1 MDKQTLKDTI
11 CDAIEKRSAEII
23 ALGDYLLRNPEL
35 GYKEI
40 KAAAAVEKQ
49 FQTLGLGY
57 RKGLAR
63 TGIKARLKG
72 GSTGPTLALLG
83 ELDAVVCFDHPD
95 ADRNTGAAH
104 CCGHNAQI
112 AMLIGAAMGIID
124 TQAQEHFA
132 GDIVFFA
139 VPAEEYVEIDFRQRL
154 RADGEIRFLGGK
166 QELLHLGEF
175 DDIDMALMCHSES
188 ETPGKIIR
196 VPREGGTGS
205 NGFVGKSIRYIG
217 KEAHAGGMP
226 YQGVNALNAAML
238 GMMAIHANRE
248 TFKDADAIRVHPIIT
263 KGGDLVNIVPADVRM
278 ETYVRGRNMEAIMDA
293 SMKVNRSL
301 EAGAMAVGAKVVV
314 EEIPGYLPLR
324 NDQKMAHFFAANA
337 IQLLGAEGV
346 EEARF
351 MSGSTDMGDITH
363 IMPGIHPSIGGIQ
376 GRAHARD
383 YVMIDP
389 YMACVVPAKVMAMTA
404 VDLLWDDAA
413 AAKEIMKD
421 FKPVMSKE
429 EYFKMW
435 EQLLG

>member
-1 MDKQTLKDTI
+1 MKKNELKQAL
-11 CDAIEKRSAEII
+11 CEAIERRSEEII
-23 ALGDYLLRNPEL
+23 ALGDFLFKNPEL
-35 GYKEI
+35 GYKEV
-40 KAAAAVEKQ
+40 KAAAAVEGK
-49 FQTLGLGY
+49 FSALGLDY
-57 RKGLAR
+57 RKGLAK

-72 GSTGPTLALLG
+72 KAEGPTVALMG

-95 ADRNTGAAH
+95 ADRSTGAAH

-112 AMLIGAAMGIID
+112 AMMVGAAMGIVD
-124 TQAQEHFA
+124 TSAQDYLA

-139 VPAEEYVEIDFRQRL
+139 VPAEEYVEIDYRQRL
-154 RADGEIRFLGGK
+154 RADGEVSFLGGK

-175 DDIDMALMCHSES
+175 DDIDMAIMCHSES
-188 ETPGKIIR
+188 QTPGRIIR

-226 YQGVNALNAAML
+226 HEGVNALNAAML

-248 TFKDADAIRVHPIIT
+248 TFKDADAIRVHPIVT
-263 KGGDLVNIVPADVRM
+263 KGGDLVNIVPADVRL
-278 ETYVRGRNMEAIMDA
+278 ETYVRGRNMDAIMDA
-293 SMKVNRSL
+293 SAKVNRSL
-301 EAGAMAVGAKVVV
+301 EAGAMAVGAKVEI

-324 NDQKMAHFFAANA
+324 NEEKMAHLFAANA
-337 IQLLGAEGV
+337 IELLGEDAV

-363 IMPGIHPSIGGIQ
+363 ILPGIHPSIGGIE

-389 YMACVVPAKVMAMTA
+389 YMAYVVPAKVMAMTA

-413 AAKEIMKD
+413 EAKGIIAN
-421 FKPVMSKE
+421 FKPQMTKA
-429 EYFKMW
+429 EYFAMW
-435 EQLLG
+435 EKLLG

>member
-1 MDKQTLKDTI
+1 MDKQTLKDAI
-11 CDAIEKRSAEII
+11 CDAIEKRSAEIV
-23 ALGDYLLRNPEL
+23 ALGDYLFRNPEL
-35 GYKEI
+35 GYKET
-40 KAAAAVEKQ
+40 KAAAAVEEQ
-49 FQTLGLGY
+49 FQALGLDY

-63 TGIKARLKG
+63 TGLKARLKG
-72 GSTGPTLALLG
+72 GSTGPTVALLG

-124 TQAQEHFA
+124 TQAQEHLA

-188 ETPGKIIR
+188 ETPGRIIR

-205 NGFVGKSIRYIG
+205 NGFVGKSIRYVG

-226 YQGVNALNAAML
+226 HQGVNALNAAML

-301 EAGAMAVGAKVVV
+301 EAGAMAVGAKVVID
-314 EEIPGYLPLR
+314 EIPGYLPLR

-337 IQLLGAEGV
+337 IQLLGEEGV

-363 IMPGIHPSIGGIQ
+363 IIPGIHPSIGGIQ
-376 GRAHARD
+376 GSAHARD

-389 YMACVVPAKVMAMTA
+389 YMAYVVPAKVMAMTA

-413 AAKEIMKD
+413 AAREIIKE

>member
-1 MDKQTLKDTI
+1 MDKQKLKDAI
-11 CDAIEKRSAEII
+11 CDAIEKRSAEIV
-23 ALGDYLLRNPEL
+23 ALGDYLFRNPEL
-35 GYKEI
+35 GYKET
-40 KAAAAVEKQ
+40 KAAAAVEEQ
-49 FQTLGLGY
+49 FQTLGLDY
-57 RKGLAR
+57 RRGLAR
-63 TGIKARLKG
+63 TGLKARLKG
-72 GSTGPTLALLG
+72 GSAGPTVALLG

-124 TQAQEHFA
+124 TQAQEHLA

-188 ETPGKIIR
+188 ETPGRIIR

-205 NGFVGKSIRYIG
+205 NGFVGKSIRYVG

-226 YQGVNALNAAML
+226 HQGVNALNAAML

-301 EAGAMAVGAKVVV
+301 EAGAMAVGAKVVID
-314 EEIPGYLPLR
+314 EIPGYLPLR

-337 IQLLGAEGV
+337 IQLLGEEGV

-363 IMPGIHPSIGGIQ
+363 IIPGIHPSIGGIQ

-389 YMACVVPAKVMAMTA
+389 YMAYVVPAKVMAMTA

-413 AAKEIMKD
+413 AAKEIIKE

>member
-1 MDKQTLKDTI
+1 MDKQKLKDAI
-11 CDAIEKRSAEII
+11 CDAIEKRSAEIV
-23 ALGDYLLRNPEL
+23 ALGDYLFRNPEL
-35 GYKEI
+35 GYKET
-40 KAAAAVEKQ
+40 KAAAAVEEQ
-49 FQTLGLGY
+49 FQTLGLDY
-57 RKGLAR
+57 RRGLAR
-63 TGIKARLKG
+63 TGLKARLKG
-72 GSTGPTLALLG
+72 GSAGPTVALLG

-124 TQAQEHFA
+124 TQAQEHLA

-188 ETPGKIIR
+188 ETPGRIIR

-205 NGFVGKSIRYIG
+205 NGFVGKSIRYVG

-226 YQGVNALNAAML
+226 HQGVNALNAAML

-301 EAGAMAVGAKVVV
+301 EAGAMAVGAKVVID
-314 EEIPGYLPLR
+314 EIPGYLPLR

-337 IQLLGAEGV
+337 IQLLGEEGV

-363 IMPGIHPSIGGIQ
+363 IIPGIHPSIGGIQ
-376 GRAHARD
+376 GSAHARD

-389 YMACVVPAKVMAMTA
+389 YMAYVVPAKVMAMTA

-413 AAKEIMKD
+413 AAREIIKE